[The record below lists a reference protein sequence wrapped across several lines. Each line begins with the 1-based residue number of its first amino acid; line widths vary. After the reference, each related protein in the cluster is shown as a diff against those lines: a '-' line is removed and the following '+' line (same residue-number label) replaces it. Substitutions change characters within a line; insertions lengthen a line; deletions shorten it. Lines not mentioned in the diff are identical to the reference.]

1 MSFSLENISFCL
13 PSKGLVLLYG
23 ASGSGKSSILN
34 LLAGL
39 DKADKGC
46 IKIFAKAYKKNNR
59 KHNLKIRNEYI
70 GMIFQHYHLFEDES
84 VKDNLQIASSFKLKE
99 KDANEKI
106 DDLLKQFNL
115 SHLEEA
121 ICKDLSGGEKQR
133 ISFLRAIINEPSI
146 LLADEP
152 TGALDDENGKIIVS
166 YLKKYSIDHLVIVV
180 SHNLGLFKD
189 VSDVIMHLKDGKI
202 EFERNIEFIENL
214 NDKKIVVKK
223 DDKWTKKFIKKY
235 NKKYRHQN
243 IVSLCSASLGIF
255 FSIIATGISYSAEK
269 SLLDL
274 SATSFNSDVFYISKK
289 EYLNID
295 NSNVQIS
302 KSYRPHFEEL
312 EVVGNN
318 LRNVTFDYDLSALF
332 PNYVEVKCDN
342 VPHSTNL
349 GITRTLLKEENK
361 FIFKSDYIEDSLDGC
376 VVNEPFLN
384 MIGINIDEA
393 IDTRINIDLENYVT
407 IYTENETNPK
417 IEDYFIFQ
425 KTLKIFG
432 VSKEFPLLNEP
443 RIYLSYEAI
452 KKYAKET
459 IAINY
464 SQSINEEKSFYEII
478 ANAHSDDPIGNYQMV
493 GFLSD
498 DELDILNKYR
508 KKLDENNKSTFS
520 ITSISLLTY
529 DVFISFV
536 DIALFALFGF
546 IILAILSSISIIAM
560 TSFATFLNEKK
571 NAAIL
576 SILGADDED
585 IEKIF
590 VRPKIYLSIIASS
603 LSFFLAL
610 GVTYIFNCIFFNVF
624 GVNNLLTIPLL
635 SYLDIPF
642 FLPIII
648 YLLSIILCYLST
660 KIPLLYHRK
669 NALYLELA
677 SE

>member
-13 PSKGLVLLYG
+13 PNKGLILLYG

-39 DKADKGC
+39 DKADKGS
-46 IKIFAKAYKKNNR
+46 IKIFANAYKKNNR

-115 SHLEEA
+115 SHLEET

-152 TGALDDENGKIIVS
+152 TGALDDQNSQIIVS
-166 YLKKYSIDHLVIVV
+166 YLKKYSKDHLVVVV
-180 SHNLGLFKD
+180 SHNLELFKNE
-189 VSDVIMHLKDGKI
+189 SDIIMHLKDGKI
-202 EFERNIEFIENL
+202 EFEKNSAL
-214 NDKKIVVKK
+214 NEILSAKKLLIKK
-223 DDKWTKKFIKKY
+223 NEKWIKKFIKKY
-235 NKKYRHQN
+235 NKKYRRQN
-243 IVSLCSASLGIF
+243 IISLCSASLGIF
-255 FSIIATGISYSAEK
+255 FSIIAIGISFSAEN

-274 SATSFNSDVFYISKK
+274 SATSFNSDIFFISKK
-289 EYLNID
+289 EYLSVD

-312 EVVGNN
+312 EVVENN
-318 LRNVTFDYDLSALF
+318 LKNITFDYDLSALF
-332 PNYVEVKCDN
+332 PSYIEVRCDG
-342 VPHSTNL
+342 VPHTTNL
-349 GITRTLLKEENK
+349 SITKTFLKEENR
-361 FIFKSDYIEDSLDGC
+361 FIFKSDYIEDSIDGC

-384 MIGINIDEA
+384 MIGIDVSKVL
-393 IDTRINIDLENYVT
+393 DTRLNIDLENCVS
-407 IYTENETNPK
+407 IYSKDETNPK

-425 KTLKIFG
+425 KTLKIYG

-443 RIYLSYEAI
+443 RIYLSYQAI
-452 KKYAKET
+452 KEYAKET

-478 ANAHSDDPIGNYQMV
+478 VNAHSDDPIGNYQMV
-493 GFLSD
+493 GFLND
-498 DELDILNKYR
+498 DELDNLNKYR
-508 KKLDENNKSTFS
+508 NMLEKKDKSKFS
-520 ITSISLLTY
+520 ITSLSLLTY

-536 DIALFALFGF
+536 DIALFALAGF
-546 IILAILSSISIIAM
+546 IVLAILSSVSIIAM
-560 TSFATFLNEKK
+560 TSFASFLNEKK

-590 VRPKIYLSIIASS
+590 VRPKIFLSLIASS
-603 LSFFLAL
+603 LSFLLAL
-610 GVTYIFNCIFFNVF
+610 SMTYIFNLIFFNVF
-624 GVNNLLTIPLL
+624 GVENLLTIPFS
-635 SYLDIPF
+635 SYLGIPF
-642 FLPIII
+642 LLPILI
-648 YLLSIILCYLST
+648 YSLSLAFCYLST